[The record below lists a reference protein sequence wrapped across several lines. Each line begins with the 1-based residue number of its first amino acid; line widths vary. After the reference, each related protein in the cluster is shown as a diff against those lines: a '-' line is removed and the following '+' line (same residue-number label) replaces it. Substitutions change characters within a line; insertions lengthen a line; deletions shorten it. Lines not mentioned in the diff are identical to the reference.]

1 VRLAFGMHRPAA
13 PAVAPATPAT
23 PAKGQA
29 LLATWAELLDAGR
42 MQDGDEHL
50 AGTAK
55 PARALLNAATAAE
68 VGVAAGGSVAVATDS
83 GTLVLPVVIEHLPDR
98 VVWLPTNARGC
109 SVRVTLGAVSGDVV
123 RLTRADAPPIVGAHP
138 DAAAGAVS

>member
-1 VRLAFGMHRPAA
+1 
-13 PAVAPATPAT
+13 
-23 PAKGQA
+23 
-29 LLATWAELLDAGR
+29 GR

-68 VGVAAGGSVAVATDS
+68 IGISAGDSVAVATDR
-83 GTLVLPVVIEHLPDR
+83 GALVLPVVIDDLPDR

-109 SVRVTLGAVSGDVV
+109 AVRATLGAVAGDVV
-123 RLTRADAPPIVGAHP
+123 RLTRADAPPVIGADP
-138 DAAAGAVS
+138 EAAAGGVS